1 MLTVLYRDTQLLIV
15 DKPAGWLVHRTALDR
30 YESKIVLQAVRDQLG
45 QPVWPVHRLDKGT
58 SGALV
63 FALDPDTASA
73 MGQRFETGEA
83 LRKRYKAIV
92 RGWPPDE
99 LLIDY
104 PLKRLAEDMRP
115 DRVAVQPASTAL
127 RTLLRGTL
135 PVAQGRFPMLRWA
148 EVELEPRTGRRHQL
162 RRHLKHLAH
171 PILGDSTYG
180 KGAINRAVAAD
191 RGEQRLWLHLHGLQ
205 FEHPDHGRL
214 IEVSAPLPPSWKTAW
229 HAAADPDLIQG
240 RTPGSTV

>member
-1 MLTVLYRDTQLLIV
+1 MFTVLYRDSQLLIV

-30 YESKIVLQAVRDQLG
+30 HEPKIVLQTVRDQIG

-58 SGALV
+58 SGALA
-63 FALDPDTASA
+63 FALDPDTAAA

-92 RGWPPDE
+92 RGWPGDE
-99 LLIDY
+99 LLIDH

-115 DRVAVQPASTAL
+115 DRMAVQQAITFL

-135 PVAQGRFPMLRWA
+135 PIAQGPFPMLRWA
-148 EVELEPRTGRRHQL
+148 EIELEPRTGRRHQL

-180 KGAINRAVAAD
+180 KGALNRAVAAD
-191 RGEQRLWLHLHGLQ
+191 RGEHRLWLHLHSLQ

-214 IEVSAPLPPSWKTAW
+214 IEVSAPLPPSWEAAW
-229 HAAADPDLIQG
+229 HAAADPALIQG